1 MEGDKLELV
10 KAGLDS
16 FLQRILPE
24 DRVGLIT
31 FSSGATEVVKA
42 APLSENRAALQ
53 AAIQDMRATGKT
65 AIYDAV
71 EAARQSLDA
80 LPDAGANRIRGI
92 VLLTDGADN
101 ASKTTLDQLAQS
113 FDETGISIFPVGYDI
128 ESDAQ
133 AKASI
138 QRIADFSRTIV
149 VNGGTG
155 DIAEIFQNLSRY
167 F

>member
-1 MEGDKLELV
+1 
-10 KAGLDS
+10 
-16 FLQRILPE
+16 
-24 DRVGLIT
+24 VGLIT

-42 APLSENRAALQ
+42 APLSENRAELQ

-65 AIYDAV
+65 AIFDALDV
-71 EAARQSLDA
+71 ARKSMEA

-92 VLLTDGADN
+92 VLLSDGADN
-101 ASKTTLDQLAQS
+101 ASGVTLDKLATD
-113 FDETGISIFPVGYDI
+113 FDETGISIFPVAYDVA
-128 ESDAQ
+128 SDEQ
-133 AKASI
+133 AKASLD
-138 QRIADFSRTIV
+138 RIAEFSRTIV